1 MDNIKHRT
9 EFFKN
14 ENTNLTDFSQ
24 TEAIAIAA
32 INNIINVPLES
43 RFYIL
48 ATMQNALRVDFED
61 YKNFYADWLEMQKDV
76 FNYRVGVKDI

>member
-9 EFFKN
+9 EFFQN

-24 TEAIAIAA
+24 TEAMAIAA

-61 YKNFYADWLEMQKDV
+61 YKNFYADWLGMQKDV
-76 FNYRVGVKDI
+76 FKYRAGVKDI